1 MPADAVIKTTCAYC
15 GVGCGISATLI
26 DAAARTVE
34 VKGDLSHP
42 ANFGR
47 LCSKGSS
54 LGETIS
60 LEGRQLLPEIQ
71 GRAVGWPTAIHAIA
85 SEFNR
90 IIQQHGPDSVAFYV
104 SGQLLTED
112 YYVANKLMKGFI
124 GSANIDTNSRLCMSS
139 AVAGHKRAFGA
150 DSVPASYDDFAH
162 AELMVLVGSNTAWC
176 HPIIFQRIKAIKA
189 ERPDLKIVVIDPRET
204 ATLEIADLH
213 LPVKPGGDV
222 LLFNALLAELAER
235 GAVDKHFTALH
246 CNGLEAAVASALAD
260 RGDRTTLAE
269 RLGIPADRLATFFHW
284 FTAIER
290 TLTLYSM
297 GVNQSSAGT
306 DKANAI
312 INCHLATG
320 RIGKPGAAPFSLTGQ
335 PNAMGGREVGGLA
348 THLAAHMD
356 IENPVHRERVQ
367 RFWQSPSIPEN
378 PGLKAVDLFDAV
390 HDGRVKAV
398 WIMATNPVVSLPN
411 ADRVRAALAKC
422 ELVIVSDCIG
432 DTDTMRLAHI
442 RLPALGWGE
451 KDGTVT
457 NSERRIS
464 RQRGLLPPPGEAK
477 PDWWA
482 LAEVG
487 KAMGYGEAF
496 AYSHPAQI
504 FREHAA
510 LSAFENNPEMDVR
523 DFNIGLLAQLDNH
536 EYDALKPVQ
545 WPVTPDAPLG
555 TERLFADNRFF
566 TPDGKARLIALSYRA
581 PVNALSADYPLV
593 LNTGRIRDQ
602 WHTMT
607 RSGLTPRLLQ
617 HIGEP
622 FAEMHPDEAKKLGVT
637 EGGLVRLSSR
647 WGKAVAR
654 VQISAGQ
661 KPGSLFM
668 PMHWTGVLSR
678 SGRVGAVV
686 NPAVD
691 PVSGQPESKHTPVQA
706 EAYPAVWHGYLLSRE
721 PLALPAVDY
730 GVAIRLDNGW
740 RYELASDRAPDDWSG
755 RATAWLRHP
764 EGEMLEY
771 QDVTRG
777 IHRYAWIAD
786 GCLTAL
792 AFFGPEAEL
801 PPRAWLESLLGQTVD
816 AFSRRALLSGK
827 PADPD
832 ADIGRIICAC
842 FGVGEKTISRR
853 IATDKLESV
862 AAIGQCLKAGTNC
875 GSCQPELKKMLS
887 CQSVTA

>member
-1 MPADAVIKTTCAYC
+1 MLAEEGVKTTCAYC
-15 GVGCGISATLI
+15 GVGCGITAIVT
-26 DAAARTVE
+26 DASTRTVDI
-34 VKGDLSHP
+34 KGDTAHP

-54 LGETIS
+54 LGETVS
-60 LEGRQLLPEIQ
+60 LEGRQLVPEIHGQ
-71 GRAVGWPTAIHAIA
+71 AVSWSAATTKIA
-85 SEFNR
+85 HEFKR
-90 IIQQHGPDSVAFYV
+90 IRDQYGPDAIAFYV

-139 AVAGHKRAFGA
+139 AVAGYKRAFGA
-150 DSVPASYDDFAH
+150 DSVPASYEDFAH

-189 ERPDLKIVVIDPRET
+189 EKPNLKIVVIDPRET
-204 ATLEIADLH
+204 ATNEIADLH
-213 LPVKPGGDV
+213 LPIRSGGDV
-222 LLFNALLAELAER
+222 LLFNALLVEVAER
-235 GAVDKHFTALH
+235 GAVDTLFTAAH
-246 CNGLEAAVASALAD
+246 CTGLEAAVASAKAD
-260 RGDRTTLAE
+260 RGDRATLAE
-269 RLGIPADRLATFFHW
+269 RLGIPADRLATFFDW
-284 FTAIER
+284 FIATER
-290 TLTLYSM
+290 TLTMYSM

-348 THLAAHMD
+348 NMLAAHMD

-367 RFWQSPSIPEN
+367 RFWQSPSIPDR

-390 HDGRVKAV
+390 HEGRVKAV

-411 ADRVRAALAKC
+411 ADRVRAALEQC
-422 ELVIVSDCIG
+422 ELVIVSDCIA

-442 RLPALGWGE
+442 KLPALGWGE

-487 KAMGYGEAF
+487 KAMGYDEAF
-496 AYSHPAQI
+496 AYTHPARI

-510 LSAFENNPEMDVR
+510 LSAFENNPESGIR
-523 DFNIGLLAQLDNH
+523 DFNIGLLAQMDNS
-536 EYDALKPVQ
+536 EYNALKPVQ

-555 TERLFADNRFF
+555 TGRLFTDQRFY

-622 FAEMHPDEAKKLGVT
+622 FAEMHPDEAKN
-637 EGGLVRLSSR
+637 
-647 WGKAVAR
+647 
-654 VQISAGQ
+654 AG
-661 KPGSLFM
+661 
-668 PMHWTGVLSR
+668 
-678 SGRVGAVV
+678 
-686 NPAVD
+686 
-691 PVSGQPESKHTPVQA
+691 
-706 EAYPAVWHGYLLSRE
+706 
-721 PLALPAVDY
+721 
-730 GVAIRLDNGW
+730 
-740 RYELASDRAPDDWSG
+740 
-755 RATAWLRHP
+755 
-764 EGEMLEY
+764 
-771 QDVTRG
+771 
-777 IHRYAWIAD
+777 
-786 GCLTAL
+786 
-792 AFFGPEAEL
+792 
-801 PPRAWLESLLGQTVD
+801 
-816 AFSRRALLSGK
+816 
-827 PADPD
+827 
-832 ADIGRIICAC
+832 
-842 FGVGEKTISRR
+842 
-853 IATDKLESV
+853 
-862 AAIGQCLKAGTNC
+862 
-875 GSCQPELKKMLS
+875 
-887 CQSVTA
+887 